1 MQTFRY
7 EGQCHEVDRL
17 YPALEVR
24 LFLSASLPI
33 KSSFKNSLP
42 MAIALSTTVGVVPGG
57 GGGLWQPLS
66 RTSPIFDNDSWT
78 PRPCHSDEDEAAEDL
93 EDVDDIFDMSGS
105 SNASESR
112 NEHEFDEEGSLYS
125 DALSRKASAV
135 SKNFQNFPPMK
146 F

>member
-42 MAIALSTTVGVVPGG
+42 MAIDLSTTAGVVPGG
-57 GGGLWQPLS
+57 GLRQPLS
-66 RTSPIFDNDSWT
+66 RTPIFDNDSWT
-78 PRPCHSDEDEAAEDL
+78 PRPCHSDEDEAAEGL
-93 EDVDDIFDMSGS
+93 HEDVDDIFEMSGS
-105 SNASESR
+105 SNSSESR
-112 NEHEFDEEGSLYS
+112 NEQEFDEESLYS

-135 SKNFQNFPPMK
+135 SKKFQNFPPK